1 MVCLPPNFS
10 LEVAHVVA
18 NDFSAPAAGRSGDA
32 RTRPLAVTIPRG
44 GRLRST
50 EPFCL
55 DTMEPLQW
63 LQWVFMP
70 RFYALLESG
79 APLPQNFAIAPY
91 YEVALPADT
100 PGYAVLL
107 LTLNKF
113 DALFQEP
120 SA

>member
-1 MVCLPPNFS
+1 MSSQMIFQRLQQVEAVMREHGHWQSQSP
-10 LEVAHVVA
+10 EA
-18 NDFSAPAAGRSGDA
+18 SAFA
-32 RTRPLAVTIPRG
+32 
-44 GRLRST
+44 ST

-63 LQWVFMP
+63 LQWVLMP

-100 PGYAVLL
+100 AGYAALL